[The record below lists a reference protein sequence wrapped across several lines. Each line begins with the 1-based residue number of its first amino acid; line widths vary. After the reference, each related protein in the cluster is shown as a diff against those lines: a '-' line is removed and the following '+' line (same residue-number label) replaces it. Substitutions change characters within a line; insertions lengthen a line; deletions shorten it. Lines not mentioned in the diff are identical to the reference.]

1 MATMEI
7 AVEIGTSYTSIYLSG
22 SGLVLREPTVVAY
35 TGAGERRKVRAV
47 GNKAVEMLGKTPE
60 RTLIVSPV
68 VDGVIVDPDTCA
80 VLLRAFIG
88 RIVDDGYSFFRPR
101 IKAILAVPMGL
112 EKKQYKTYEDVCFAA
127 DISEV
132 TTIESIILAGV
143 GIDMPLT
150 SPHAGLV
157 VNIGGGATEIAALSL
172 CGIIDGYGVSIGGN
186 MMDNALIDY
195 ISGKK
200 SLRLGTNTARKLK
213 HDIGSLYVNDT
224 SKMEVKGVD
233 IRTRQPSSCVVYATE
248 VREALLPFYT
258 QIAGAVENIIHRCPP
273 EIAGDIYRSGIYLTG
288 GASQITGLPEFLKAK
303 LQLPVYLVE
312 DPSFAVILGAGKLL
326 SNDEL
331 LAGILAQK

>member
-47 GNKAVEMLGKTPE
+47 GNKAIEMLGKTPE

-213 HDIGSLYVNDT
+213 HDIG
-224 SKMEVKGVD
+224 
-233 IRTRQPSSCVVYATE
+233 
-248 VREALLPFYT
+248 
-258 QIAGAVENIIHRCPP
+258 
-273 EIAGDIYRSGIYLTG
+273 GDIYRSGIYLTG